1 MGRGDESNAG
11 ITLIKE
17 LNFLHCQVP
26 VIVYCSMAAI
36 RRYSDEAIRLGA
48 YRVVNG
54 TANITS
60 LITDICGLSNWYR
73 ERRGWIK
80 NEVYIY
86 VQA

>member
-26 VIVYCSMAAI
+26 IVVYCSMASMQ
-36 RRYSDEAIRLGA
+36 RYADEAIRLGA

-54 TANITS
+54 VANITS
-60 LITDICGLSNWYR
+60 LISDTCGLSD
-73 ERRGWIK
+73 
-80 NEVYIY
+80 
-86 VQA
+86 